1 MPAWAVW
8 GGLLQQGA
16 LRARLAVVYG
26 SGHKVER
33 DEPEE
38 VSGPQKCF
46 WGNSLTG
53 CSVKRVWWL
62 IRQAWSL
69 LPSIAR
75 FQLCALLVSE
85 RGLKAPGS
93 PVKGLVCSESLP
105 DSSVNFELFFDDLDC
120 FYGACF
126 GRCFCRGM
134 GDGLLGYSRSTWSL
148 MCLGSWWRGSG
159 MGRLRVWV
167 RLCQYCLLF
176 PVPVPA
182 STPGMN
188 SSGIITWGSTGS
200 RWRWRTWPALTRSWL
215 TTCTSSQPNTCS
227 W

>member
-93 PVKGLVCSESLP
+93 PVKGVVCSESLP
-105 DSSVNFELFFDDLDC
+105 DSSAITFYQKYWKRQKLFLSLKTKFSQILRWSFSNC
-120 FYGACF
+120 LIF
-126 GRCFCRGM
+126 
-134 GDGLLGYSRSTWSL
+134 RSE
-148 MCLGSWWRGSG
+148 
-159 MGRLRVWV
+159 
-167 RLCQYCLLF
+167 
-176 PVPVPA
+176 
-182 STPGMN
+182 N
-188 SSGIITWGSTGS
+188 
-200 RWRWRTWPALTRSWL
+200 
-215 TTCTSSQPNTCS
+215 
-227 W
+227 